1 MKYITYQQYR
11 KYLENKKVMVLKEE
25 ETIYQTEEDK
35 TYSKEIVKEID
46 KRHDK
51 MFRNILS
58 RKKEM
63 INFLNDFLDFKEKL
77 EETQLIQCPTDFVTR
92 FYKSRQSDILYRLK
106 DKPVYF
112 LIEHQSTIHPEMLLR
127 IWEYIGEIIRK
138 ETIRENTYFKG
149 NSIYPIVIPIIIY
162 TGFQKWNLPT
172 NFDKKQYQSKSY
184 QDYAISLSYN
194 LITVHDYTYEEL
206 LKKKTLFSS
215 IMIIEK
221 CKDEDEI
228 NEQMNKI
235 IEIIQEPKDKEALSE
250 IIVNI
255 IRPIVGMEKAEIMLE
270 KINKKEVQDM
280 SPFTKF
286 LLDYKYQVLKEI
298 EKAKK
303 ESEKLGMERGLE
315 KGMEKGIEKGLE
327 KGMKKGIKQGMK
339 QGIKKAIQETVKNMI
354 QFGEPDEKIMK
365 YIGINKEELE
375 NIKGMLI
382 Q

>member
-11 KYLENKKVMVLKEE
+11 KYLKTKKVMVLKEE
-25 ETIYQTEEDK
+25 DTIYQAVENK
-35 TYSKEIVKEID
+35 TYSKEVVKEID

-51 MFRNILS
+51 MFRNVLS

-63 INFLNDFLDFKEKL
+63 ANFLNDFLDFKEKI
-77 EETQLIQCPTDFVTR
+77 EETQIIQCPTDFITR

-127 IWEYIGEIIRK
+127 IWEYIGEIIKK

-162 TGFQKWNLPT
+162 TGFQKWNLPS

-255 IRPIVGMEKAEIMLE
+255 IRPIVGTEKAEIMLE

-286 LLDYKYQVLKEI
+286 LLDYKYQVLEES

-303 ESEKLGMERGLE
+303 ESEKLGME
-315 KGMEKGIEKGLE
+315 KGMEKGIEKGME
-327 KGMKKGIKQGMK
+327 KGMKKGMKKGIK
-339 QGIKKAIQETVKNMI
+339 QGIKKAIQETVKNML

-365 YIGINKEELE
+365 YIGIDKKELE

-382 Q
+382 H

>member
-11 KYLENKKVMVLKEE
+11 KYLENKKAIVLKEE
-25 ETIYQTEEDK
+25 ETIYQTVEDK

-51 MFRNILS
+51 MFLNVLS

-63 INFLNDFLDFKEKL
+63 IKFLNDFLDLKEKI
-77 EETQLIQCPTDFVTR
+77 EETQIIQCPTDFITR
-92 FYKSRQSDILYRLK
+92 FYKSRQSDILYRLN

-127 IWEYIGEIIRK
+127 IWEYIGEIVRK

-172 NFDKKQYQSKSY
+172 NFDQKQYQSKSY

-194 LITVHDYTYEEL
+194 LITVHDYTFEEL
-206 LKKKTLFSS
+206 FKKRTLFSS

-221 CKDEDEI
+221 CKDEHEI
-228 NEQMNKI
+228 NNQMNKI

-255 IRPIVGMEKAEIMLE
+255 IRPIVGTEKAEIMLE

-286 LLDYKYQVLKEI
+286 LLDYKYQVLKES

-303 ESEKLGMERGLE
+303 ESEKLGMERGI
-315 KGMEKGIEKGLE
+315 EKGIE

-382 Q
+382 QQ

>member
-1 MKYITYQQYR
+1 
-11 KYLENKKVMVLKEE
+11 MVLKEE
-25 ETIYQTEEDK
+25 ETIYRTVEDK
-35 TYSKEIVKEID
+35 TYSKEVVKEID

-51 MFRNILS
+51 MFRNVLS

-63 INFLNDFLDFKEKL
+63 VNFLNDFLDFKEKL
-77 EETQLIQCPTDFVTR
+77 EETQIIQCPTDFITR

-127 IWEYIGEIIRK
+127 IWEYIGEIIKK

-172 NFDKKQYQSKSY
+172 NFDQKQYQSKSY

-194 LITVHDYTYEEL
+194 LITVHDYTYEQL

-221 CKDEDEI
+221 CKNEDEI

-255 IRPIVGMEKAEIMLE
+255 IRPIVGTEKAEMMLE

-286 LLDYKYQVLKEI
+286 LLDYKYQVLEES

-315 KGMEKGIEKGLE
+315 KGMERGLEKGIEKGME

-339 QGIKKAIQETVKNMI
+339 QGIKKAIQETVKNML

-365 YIGINKEELE
+365 YIGIDKKELE

-382 Q
+382 H

>member
-25 ETIYQTEEDK
+25 ETIYQIEEDK

-77 EETQLIQCPTDFVTR
+77 EETQIIQCPTDFITR
-92 FYKSRQSDILYRLK
+92 LYKSRQSDILYRLK

-138 ETIRENTYFKG
+138 ETIRG

-172 NFDKKQYQSKSY
+172 NFDQKQYQSKNY

-255 IRPIVGMEKAEIMLE
+255 IRPIVGTEKAEIMLE

-286 LLDYKYQVLKEI
+286 LLDYKYEMIAKTEKE
-298 EKAKK
+298 KK
-303 ESEKLGMERGLE
+303 KSRLE
-315 KGMEKGIEKGLE
+315 V
-327 KGMKKGIKQGMK
+327 MK
-339 QGIKKAIQETVKNMI
+339 ETVKNML

>member
-1 MKYITYQQYR
+1 
-11 KYLENKKVMVLKEE
+11 MVLKEE
-25 ETIYQTEEDK
+25 ETIYRTVEDK
-35 TYSKEIVKEID
+35 TYSKEVVKEID

-51 MFRNILS
+51 MFRNVLS
-58 RKKEM
+58 TKKEM
-63 INFLNDFLDFKEKL
+63 VNFLNDFLDFKEKL
-77 EETQLIQCPTDFVTR
+77 EETQIIQCPTDFITR

-172 NFDKKQYQSKSY
+172 NFDQKQYQSKSY

-194 LITVHDYTYEEL
+194 LITMHDYTYEEL

-255 IRPIVGMEKAEIMLE
+255 IRPIVGTGKAEMMLE

-286 LLDYKYQVLKEI
+286 LLDYKYQVLEES

-315 KGMEKGIEKGLE
+315 KGIEKGME

-339 QGIKKAIQETVKNMI
+339 QGIKKAIQETVKNML

-365 YIGINKEELE
+365 YIGIDKKELE

>member
-1 MKYITYQQYR
+1 
-11 KYLENKKVMVLKEE
+11 
-25 ETIYQTEEDK
+25 
-35 TYSKEIVKEID
+35 
-46 KRHDK
+46 
-51 MFRNILS
+51 
-58 RKKEM
+58 
-63 INFLNDFLDFKEKL
+63 
-77 EETQLIQCPTDFVTR
+77 
-92 FYKSRQSDILYRLK
+92 
-106 DKPVYF
+106 
-112 LIEHQSTIHPEMLLR
+112 MLLR
-127 IWEYIGEIIRK
+127 IWEYIGEIIKK

-172 NFDKKQYQSKSY
+172 NFDQKQYQSKSY

-194 LITVHDYTYEEL
+194 LITVHDYTYEQL

-255 IRPIVGMEKAEIMLE
+255 IRPIVGTEKAEMMLE

-286 LLDYKYQVLKEI
+286 LLDYKYQVLEES

-315 KGMEKGIEKGLE
+315 KGMERGLEKGIEKGLEKGME

-339 QGIKKAIQETVKNMI
+339 QGIKKAIQETVKNML
-354 QFGEPDEKIMK
+354 QFGESDEKIMK
-365 YIGINKEELE
+365 YIGIDKKELE

-382 Q
+382 H

>member
-1 MKYITYQQYR
+1 
-11 KYLENKKVMVLKEE
+11 
-25 ETIYQTEEDK
+25 
-35 TYSKEIVKEID
+35 
-46 KRHDK
+46 
-51 MFRNILS
+51 
-58 RKKEM
+58 
-63 INFLNDFLDFKEKL
+63 
-77 EETQLIQCPTDFVTR
+77 
-92 FYKSRQSDILYRLK
+92 
-106 DKPVYF
+106 
-112 LIEHQSTIHPEMLLR
+112 
-127 IWEYIGEIIRK
+127 
-138 ETIRENTYFKG
+138 
-149 NSIYPIVIPIIIY
+149 
-162 TGFQKWNLPT
+162 
-172 NFDKKQYQSKSY
+172 
-184 QDYAISLSYN
+184 
-194 LITVHDYTYEEL
+194 
-206 LKKKTLFSS
+206 
-215 IMIIEK
+215 MIIEK

-255 IRPIVGMEKAEIMLE
+255 IRPIVGTEKAEIMLE

-286 LLDYKYQVLKEI
+286 LLDYKYQVLKES

-315 KGMEKGIEKGLE
+315 RGLEKGLEEGMEKGIEKGLEKGIE

-339 QGIKKAIQETVKNMI
+339 QGIKKAIQETVKNML
-354 QFGEPDEKIMK
+354 QFGESDEKIMK

>member
-235 IEIIQEPKDKEALSE
+235 IDIIQEPKDKEALSE

-286 LLDYKYQVLKEI
+286 LLDYKYQVLKES

-315 KGMEKGIEKGLE
+315 KGMEKGIE
-327 KGMKKGIKQGMK
+327 KGIKQGMK

>member
-1 MKYITYQQYR
+1 
-11 KYLENKKVMVLKEE
+11 
-25 ETIYQTEEDK
+25 
-35 TYSKEIVKEID
+35 
-46 KRHDK
+46 
-51 MFRNILS
+51 
-58 RKKEM
+58 M
-63 INFLNDFLDFKEKL
+63 IKCFE
-77 EETQLIQCPTDFVTR
+77 
-92 FYKSRQSDILYRLK
+92 ILYRLK

-138 ETIRENTYFKG
+138 ETIRG

-172 NFDKKQYQSKSY
+172 NFDQKQYQSENY

-255 IRPIVGMEKAEIMLE
+255 IRPIVGTEKAEIMLE

-286 LLDYKYQVLKEI
+286 LLDYKYEMIAKTEKE
-298 EKAKK
+298 KK
-303 ESEKLGMERGLE
+303 KSRLE
-315 KGMEKGIEKGLE
+315 V
-327 KGMKKGIKQGMK
+327 IK
-339 QGIKKAIQETVKNMI
+339 ETVKNML